1 MFAADI
7 QKLVLKRINLQKI
20 IYFKVKNMDISLILD
35 QAKLSN
41 VLL

>member
-20 IYFKVKNMDISLILD
+20 IYFKVKNMDISFILD